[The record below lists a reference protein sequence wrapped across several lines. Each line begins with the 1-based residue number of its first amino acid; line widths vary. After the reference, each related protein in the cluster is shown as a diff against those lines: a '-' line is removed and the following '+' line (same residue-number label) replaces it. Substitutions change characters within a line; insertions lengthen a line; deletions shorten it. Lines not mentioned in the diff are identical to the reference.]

1 MPYPVTFEMD
11 YVQQRDRLTV
21 FFRWI
26 LAIPHFIFALVYA
39 IGFEI
44 VWVIAWFALLFTAR
58 WPSGLY
64 EFMSGFLR
72 YITRLSAYVYLG
84 VDQYPPFSGA
94 VDDSYPVRVD
104 IAPPLPQYSRLK
116 VFFRLIYA
124 ILALVIR
131 YALHIVISVVAFLSW
146 FAIVFTGRQPPG
158 LQGAL
163 NFSLSYNTK
172 ADALIFLLTETYPPF
187 GESEGAV
194 QQPTV

>member
-39 IGFEI
+39 IAFEI

-104 IAPPLPQYSRLK
+104 IAPPLPRYSRLK

-187 GESEGAV
+187 GETEGAV
-194 QQPTV
+194 QQSTV